1 MTPVDKIDPRPLMK
15 TAGVEAVIAALSANG
30 AVVRFVGGCVRD
42 AVMGRPPGGDIDLAT
57 ADQPETVIALLEAAG
72 LRALPTG
79 IAHGTVTAVADRR
92 PVEVTTL
99 RRDVET
105 DGRHAR
111 VAFTDDWEA
120 DAARRDFTMNALS
133 CTPEGDIYDPWDG
146 IKDIEAGCV
155 RFVGDAGQRIAEDH
169 LRLLRFF
176 RFHAWYGTGAP
187 DRAGLAAAAKIRIG
201 EPA

>member
-79 IAHGTVTAVADRR
+79 IAHGTVTAVAGRR

-120 DAARRDFTMNALS
+120 DAARRDFTMNALF
-133 CTPEGDIYDPWDG
+133 CDPDGALYDPVGGLDDAVDLG
-146 IKDIEAGCV
+146 LGNLELVLAMTLEQGAALIEIDRV
-155 RFVGDAGQRIAEDH
+155 VE
-169 LRLLRFF
+169 LRLAGFKL
-176 RFHAWYGTGAP
+176 TD
-187 DRAGLAAAAKIRIG
+187 DRLELLQSIF
-201 EPA
+201 ET